1 MTRALEAPVI
11 RAPRPDTVLAPVV
24 RGRELMHGID
34 MRPLTIDTVLI
45 ATDLSA
51 DDVPAMRTAM
61 ELSRL
66 AGAQLHVVHA
76 GTDRD
81 PDLKQRLDDHI
92 RSADPASAILPGS
105 TIRTGRA
112 DRVVTEV
119 AEMINADVIVLGPHR
134 HGRSRSLGGTA
145 YRVAAKAE
153 RPCLV
158 LPAAMR
164 LPLGRILIPID
175 ASGAAR
181 GALEVGLTWASALR
195 RRRPAGSQ
203 DATGILVLHVAP
215 GSDGEAA
222 AQDLMKSALAAVGE
236 RVTAAAGVAVECAT
250 IQAPDASVAILERA
264 ATDDIDLIVL
274 GTRGRG
280 GTAGELGS
288 VSAAVVE
295 DAVSPLLLVP
305 PRVWRHEEDS

>member
-1 MTRALEAPVI
+1 
-11 RAPRPDTVLAPVV
+11 
-24 RGRELMHGID
+24 MHGID

-76 GTDRD
+76 GSDRD
-81 PDLKQRLDDHI
+81 PDLRQRLDDHI

-112 DRVVTEV
+112 DRVVAEV
-119 AEMINADVIVLGPHR
+119 AEMINADVVVLGPHR

-145 YRVAAKAE
+145 YMVAANAE

-158 LPAAMR
+158 LPAAMH
-164 LPLGRILIPID
+164 LPLGRILVPID

-181 GALEVGLTWASALR
+181 GALAVGLTWASALR
-195 RRRPAGSQ
+195 RRRPAGSG
-203 DATGILVLHVAP
+203 DATGILVLNVVLP
-215 GSDGEAA
+215 GSHGEAA
-222 AQDLMKSALAAVGE
+222 AQDLMKSALSAVGE

-264 ATDDIDLIVL
+264 AAEDIDLIVL

-280 GTAGELGS
+280 STAGELGS